1 MPPIREARW
10 TNPSQ
15 PQTLQIAVFLLY
27 FQVAFFVLDLLRGVN
42 YLAADAFPWGPLLAL
57 SALGALLAGRGIA
70 SEAKWG
76 YVIGIVVAFAPMI
89 LRVLITGSANAA
101 LSNDLINLMFEIA
114 LIALLLHP
122 MSREYQ
128 RVWFK

>member
-1 MPPIREARW
+1 MPPTREARW

-27 FQVAFFVLDLLRGVN
+27 AQVVFFVLDLLRGAN
-42 YLAADAFPWGPLLAL
+42 YLDADLFPWGPLLAL
-57 SALGALLAGRGIA
+57 SAFGALLAGRGIA

-76 YVIGIVVAFAPMI
+76 YALGIAVAFAPAF
-89 LRVLITGSANAA
+89 LRVMITGSVNAL
-101 LSNDLINLMFEIA
+101 LSSDLLNLMFEIA

>member
-1 MPPIREARW
+1 MREARW

-27 FQVAFFVLDLLRGVN
+27 AQVAFFVIDLLRGVD
-42 YLAADAFPWGPLLAL
+42 YLAAEAFPWGPLLAL

-76 YVIGIVVAFAPMI
+76 YALGIAVAFAPAI
-89 LRVLITGSANAA
+89 LRVLITESVNAVV
-101 LSNDLINLMFEIA
+101 SSDLLNLMFEIA